1 MNCNRQRNGEQAWHS
16 QTLGLLPFREIE
28 TLRSGKRVGFI
39 RLPFSDAGFWRAET
53 QVDKIQLAA
62 MLFAL
67 YLTITKSKMNLA
79 VQPRI
84 EHIIKP
90 VPISSFEIRIC
101 LSCGLR
107 YPLTEGHS
115 FGPRCPHCLG
125 ETKVVMKKSFGNEP
139 NMDENKKITQQH
151 TFAVLVDNIRSGWN
165 VGSILR
171 SADGF
176 GFTHAYLCGITPTP
190 EQEAVQKTALG
201 AEDFV
206 TWSHHK
212 NAVKLVN
219 GLKKE
224 GWKIFALEEH
234 ERAVSIRTAKTM
246 EAYSTSMENI
256 VLIVGSEV
264 TGVDLELLDLAD
276 EIFYIPMHGQK
287 RSFNVANAFSIA
299 AYALSS

>member
-1 MNCNRQRNGEQAWHS
+1 M
-16 QTLGLLPFREIE
+16 
-28 TLRSGKRVGFI
+28 
-39 RLPFSDAGFWRAET
+39 
-53 QVDKIQLAA
+53 
-62 MLFAL
+62 
-67 YLTITKSKMNLA
+67 
-79 VQPRI
+79 
-84 EHIIKP
+84 
-90 VPISSFEIRIC
+90 PISSFEVRVC

-115 FGPRCPHCLG
+115 FGTRCPHCLG
-125 ETKVVMKKSFGNEP
+125 ETQVVLNKQLGIDGILEEPVEIVQGRRGKKSVV
-139 NMDENKKITQQH
+139 K
-151 TFAVLVDNIRSGWN
+151 AVLVDNIRSAWN

-176 GFTHAYLCGITPTP
+176 GFAHAYLCGITPTP

-212 NAVKLVN
+212 DAVKLVK

-224 GWKIFALEEH
+224 GWKVFALEED
-234 ERAVSIRTAKTM
+234 ERAVPISKSGKRSA
-246 EAYSTSMENI
+246 ENI

-264 TGVDLELLDLAD
+264 TGVDPELLDLAD
-276 EIFYIPMHGQK
+276 KIFYIPMHGQK

-299 AYALSS
+299 AYELSS